1 MNTKDRAGR
10 DVKFIKRSAFLS
22 VSYLALG
29 LCIALG
35 APEASAQQPS
45 VPEARPGATALP
57 AVSVDTSRR
66 KPRRNRA
73 ATAPRQRAPVAAA
86 QPQAKPLDTQDA
98 RSGTIGYLATRT
110 SSATKTNTALINVP
124 QSVTVLTKDFLKDT
138 GSQSVSEAI
147 RYVPGLVPA
156 LC

>member
-1 MNTKDRAGR
+1 
-10 DVKFIKRSAFLS
+10 
-22 VSYLALG
+22 
-29 LCIALG
+29 
-35 APEASAQQPS
+35 
-45 VPEARPGATALP
+45 
-57 AVSVDTSRR
+57 
-66 KPRRNRA
+66 
-73 ATAPRQRAPVAAA
+73 
-86 QPQAKPLDTQDA
+86 TQDA

-156 LC
+156 QGEGNRDQLVIRGQNTTADFFVDGLRD